1 MNLTYLY
8 PYGLI
13 LQGEIKALWDN
24 LNFCE
29 WQVLVDLQ
37 SRLYV
42 WTGGGGGRYTQ
53 GGRRLGRYTEWD
65 RYTLGGRY
73 TRYLS
78 HTILTSSDD
87 HQSGRY
93 ASYWNAFLL
102 LNIFGLPHLQWR
114 IQDFPEEGAPTPKT
128 AIILQFFCQK
138 LHENERIWT
147 PRGGVPGAPPLDP
160 PMTCFQQTLM

>member
-24 LNFCE
+24 LSFCE
-29 WQVLVDLQ
+29 WQVLVQ

-42 WTGGGGGRYTQ
+42 WIGGRYTQ
-53 GGRRLGRYTEWD
+53 GGRYLGRYTEGD
-65 RYTLGGRY
+65 RYSLGGRY
-73 TRYLS
+73 TRYLP
-78 HTILTSSDD
+78 HTILTFSDG

-102 LNIFGLPHLQWR
+102 LNIFGLLHL
-114 IQDFPEEGAPTPKT
+114 FPADTDVETD
-128 AIILQFFCQK
+128 Q
-138 LHENERIWT
+138 HETNFI
-147 PRGGVPGAPPLDP
+147 
-160 PMTCFQQTLM
+160 